1 VHIHIYEKNASSQEP
16 TEEEENRL
24 WAKSCNELEIEYKQ
38 SVRIQ
43 LDLANRVEDRQM
55 TSREL
60 L

>member
-1 VHIHIYEKNASSQEP
+1 VHIDIYEKNASSQEP